1 VAWARPILIGTPFLG
16 KSISILKDTCQ
27 RADSHSVHWTLSQL
41 SPYASSLSFWRKLS
55 VFNSLIRISIALQC
69 GIRIAPSGLRKEN
82 LLEGNHMRRLLPCL
96 STIILVVLPLITD
109 VASASDQTKDD
120 DRLRNCGTV
129 LKEIL
134 DVPDNIPQD
143 LLDKADC
150 VVVFPSVLKA
160 AFIVGGSYG
169 RGAMSCRRGED
180 FRGPWGAPTMMALEG
195 GSFGFQIGGQ
205 ATDFVLLVMNES
217 GARGILASKVKL
229 GGDASVAAGP
239 VGRDASADTDATLR
253 SEILSYSRARGLFAG
268 VSLEGS
274 TIRPDNGD
282 NRRVYGRKIPAR
294 EIVLSGTVAVPPAAE
309 QMTSTLDAR
318 TPKHRP

>member
-1 VAWARPILIGTPFLG
+1 M
-16 KSISILKDTCQ
+16 
-27 RADSHSVHWTLSQL
+27 
-41 SPYASSLSFWRKLS
+41 RKLLTYLGCTL
-55 VFNSLIRISIALQC
+55 F
-69 GIRIAPSGLRKEN
+69 
-82 LLEGNHMRRLLPCL
+82 
-96 STIILVVLPLITD
+96 VVTPLFAD
-109 VASASDQTKDD
+109 VASAADESKDN
-120 DRLRNCGTV
+120 DRLKNSGTV

-169 RGAMSCRRGED
+169 RGAMTCRTGED

-239 VGRDASADTDATLR
+239 VGRDSSAETDATLR

-274 TIRPDNGD
+274 TIRPENSDNT
-282 NRRVYGRKIPAR
+282 RVYGKKVSAR
-294 EIVLSGTVAVPPAAE
+294 DIVLSGKVPVPAAA
-309 QMTSTLDAR
+309 QQLISTLDAR
-318 TPKHRP
+318 TPKHKS

>member
-1 VAWARPILIGTPFLG
+1 M
-16 KSISILKDTCQ
+16 
-27 RADSHSVHWTLSQL
+27 
-41 SPYASSLSFWRKLS
+41 RKL
-55 VFNSLIRISIALQC
+55 LT
-69 GIRIAPSGLRKEN
+69 
-82 LLEGNHMRRLLPCL
+82 CL
-96 STIILVVLPLITD
+96 SCVLFVVAPLFAE
-109 VASASDQTKDD
+109 VASAEGQNKDD

-143 LLDKADC
+143 LLDKANC

-169 RGAMSCRRGED
+169 RGAMSCRSGED

-195 GSFGFQIGGQ
+195 GSFGFQIGGE
-205 ATDFVLLVMNES
+205 ATDFVLLVMNER

-229 GGDASVAAGP
+229 GGDASVAVGP

-253 SEILSYSRARGLFAG
+253 AEILSYSRARGLFAG

-274 TIRPDNGD
+274 TIRPDSGD
-282 NRRVYGRKIPAR
+282 NRRVYGRKIPASD
-294 EIVLSGTVAVPPAAE
+294 IVLSRRVAVPPAAE
-309 QMTSTLDAR
+309 QMVSTLDAK